1 MRHLFVPACLCLM
14 MWSSSTGT
22 VDIRPSDEH
31 IAIAPI
37 VDQTQATSDT
47 HGSGIA
53 PAVRGSIMPAASGN
67 VNSTA
72 AVPQHIDTTD
82 IAILSPHSDDWADFE
97 PLQLVSPPPPPP
109 LAAKPVIP
117 RTQEEICDTLAKAA
131 NDNNLPAHFFIRLLY
146 QESRFKSE
154 VVSHAGALGIAQFM
168 PETAGDVA
176 LDNPFDPV
184 QAISASA
191 RHLRTLVGQFGNLGL
206 AAAAY
211 NAGAGR
217 IQEWLI
223 KKTTLPKETEGY
235 VKVVTGRPA
244 ENWKLLNAGVPD
256 MQLPIH
262 APCWE
267 TANVYA
273 WTAPPIIPLPQ
284 FSPRRE
290 AERRIAAAME
300 RKREAERRMAAL
312 IAMKKVIRNLSIK
325 KHRKNSVQLAARR
338 HEARQR
344 AAKKK

>member
-1 MRHLFVPACLCLM
+1 MRHLFIPACLCLVT
-14 MWSSSTGT
+14 WSSSTDTVGT
-22 VDIRPSDEH
+22 RPPDEQV
-31 IAIAPI
+31 AIARI
-37 VDQTQATSDT
+37 DDRTHVTTDT
-47 HGSGIA
+47 NGSGIA

-72 AVPQHIDTTD
+72 TATAHVDTTD
-82 IAILSPHSDDWADFE
+82 IAMLSPHSRDWANFE

-109 LAAKPVIP
+109 LAARPVIP

-191 RHLRTLVGQFGNLGL
+191 RHLRTLVAQFGNLGL

-211 NAGAGR
+211 NAGPRR

-223 KKTTLPKETEGY
+223 KKAKLPEETEGY

-244 ENWKLLNAGVPD
+244 QNWKLLNAGVPD

-284 FSPRRE
+284 FSPRRAE
-290 AERRIAAAME
+290 ERRIAAAME
-300 RKREAERRMAAL
+300 RKRDAERRMAAL
-312 IAMKKVIRNLSIK
+312 VAMKKVIMSLSVK
-325 KHRKNSVQLAARR
+325 KGRKGSVQLAARR